1 MYGKEVIID
10 LSSADVSK
18 FNRRNL
24 ATFLDRLCLDI
35 LEVRPQDRYFW
46 DDEEVPPW
54 GRQTDPK
61 TKGTTVVQFLLFS
74 NVTIHTLD
82 LLGTVYINIFVC
94 REFEIQK
101 AVDYCQEFFSATKEK
116 VTIVE
121 RI

>member
-10 LSSADVSK
+10 LSNADVSM
-18 FNRRNL
+18 FNRRDL
-24 ATFLDRLCLDI
+24 GEFLDRLCLDI
-35 LEVRPQDRYFW
+35 LEVRPQDRHFW
-46 DDEEVPPW
+46 DDEGVPLEE
-54 GRQTDPK
+54 RQTDPK

-94 REFEIQK
+94 REFAIQK
-101 AVDYCQEFFSATKEK
+101 AINYCRQFFNADIEK
-116 VTIVE
+116 FTIVE